1 MTLEYYTYTQG
12 AAIAKALNAIATFF
26 ASQSF
31 ASMMSISIMIGAAM
45 TYAHFVAS
53 RNPKHIYIWAI
64 VFTLVPS
71 MLIKQTVTM
80 QVIDKTEPAAGYSV
94 GNVPYLVAL
103 PTWFFSSMMVGSA
116 DAIESIFTTTDDERY
131 GRTGM
136 MFGSELYQLSRQ
148 SDLKDIEL
156 RRLWSDFFQNCVV
169 GDIQINK
176 KYTWNALMNANDV
189 FTFLDGQS
197 MSPLRGV
204 ILNDIQQ
211 TFKTCQEVY
220 PELKDGFNASAADE
234 LDLIATYLHG
244 EKAAMYKS
252 HIQSSLSNS
261 YQKFIKVSDNAVNV
275 LKHNMAINA
284 TRYNINTMDPSA
296 SAMNYAYTSNK
307 MQQTSMWATLGMQ
320 AREFIPMM
328 HTMLFTLF
336 SCLGFM
342 VAAVAMIPAFTKM
355 VLTNY
360 IKTFAYLATWPSLFA
375 LLNAIM
381 TWTLEAHSSATA
393 NPMQGLSLSNANAL
407 DELHMRYGYMA
418 GFLMMSIPVLAGK
431 ILQGGVAA
439 AQAMNYQLAG
449 MINSTNARVSAASST
464 GNLDFGNLQMQNH
477 SFNNTSANKF
487 DDNTLLR
494 TGVSTVQ
501 QHDGSSVTAFQNNGG
516 RKTYNAQETESKPLW
531 QAQASN
537 MLQNSLNDQYTDAKN
552 AQTQNLNSFNDS
564 FSKGFTQS
572 DRWNDNWSKNRS
584 YGDGQSVSTEGQIS
598 QSHSKMESAI
608 QSVSETTGWNHDQA
622 KAYVT
627 AKSAGIEV
635 GTPSFFGTSAKAGI
649 NWSQDDRESFSKM
662 SAEQKQSLSQ
672 STQQYSDGATE
683 MQRAGRTLDAK
694 ENRSEVEQYAHDF
707 AMNFQRSQ
715 QTAAAVN
722 ESNADVDSL
731 SHMQSRLKSDTV
743 NFSASAVTGFQEY
756 LEGTTLGDDKEVARL
771 MNAYKPEDMHRVRD
785 LFNEYTHSD
794 DFQKHYGVDTSSA
807 SLDALKGQYQ
817 PKDLGSSP
825 SLTPEQSALINTGSD
840 QARTQTNEVAAEMFQ
855 LNESGQLY
863 VDSTYQNVKMNSLL
877 TAGHYQNEVKPLSSP
892 TTAEGGP
899 VQTDVE
905 QEVSPT
911 RPAQLGTTA
920 NSNYQSNYPLYQPPK
935 SNG

>member
-45 TYAHFVAS
+45 TYAHFVVS

-220 PELKDGFNASAADE
+220 PELKDGFNVSAADE

-244 EKAAMYKS
+244 EKALMYKS

-393 NPMQGLSLSNANAL
+393 NPMQGLSLSNSNAL

-494 TGVSTVQ
+494 TGVTTVQ
-501 QHDGSSVTAFQNNGG
+501 QHDGSLVKSFQNNGG
-516 RKTYNAQETESKPLW
+516 RRTYDAQETESKPLW

-537 MLQNSLNDQYTDAKN
+537 MLQNSLNDQYTDAKT

-608 QSVSETTGWNHDQA
+608 QSVSETTGWSHDQA

-627 AKSAGIEV
+627 AKNAGIEV

-662 SAEQKQSLSQ
+662 SAEQKQALSQ
-672 STQQYSDGATE
+672 ATEQYNEGATE

-707 AMNFQRSQ
+707 AMNFQRTQ

-756 LEGTTLGDDKEVARL
+756 LEEKSPDNVARL
-771 MNAYKPEDMHRVRD
+771 MNAYKPEDVQDVREWFD
-785 LFNEYTHSD
+785 KYSHSD

-807 SLDALKGQYQ
+807 SLDALKEQYQ
-817 PKDLGSSP
+817 PKDLGSPP
-825 SLTPEQSALINTGSD
+825 SLTPEQSVLINTGSD
-840 QARTQTNEVAAEMFQ
+840 QARTQTNEVSAEMFQ

-911 RPAQLGTTA
+911 RPAQLSTTA
-920 NSNYQSNYPLYQPPK
+920 NSNDQSNYPLYQPPK
-935 SNG
+935 GNG